1 MANSAKETFIHE
13 LDNTLTHLYDPAAL
27 RRSPLAPFF
36 GLNPPADV
44 IPALQR
50 LLTSAVE
57 ALKPGD
63 DVPATANAWRLYRI
77 LYYRYIEQ
85 FPQREVASDL
95 ALSIRQLRR
104 QEKMALEV
112 LADTLWARY
121 HQNEAPSPP
130 PQGES
135 TDDQAAAGAPPLEE
149 ELARLE
155 KTIPSELVEVA
166 TLVQSVLD
174 TVQPLAQP
182 LGVSIQCDLPP
193 ALPPLKVQLI
203 TMRQALLHV
212 VSTATRCL
220 PGGRVTLS
228 VEVLP
233 ARAGIHLQVMTQ
245 RVNPASVVD
254 KNVGQNLGVA
264 AKLVQNSGGALQTT
278 LNAQSDTPFTAS
290 IRLPTP
296 EQIPVLA
303 IDDNADTLR
312 LWQRY
317 LANSRYHLTS
327 TVDPQEGLALAAE
340 LRPQIIVL
348 DVMLPGID
356 GWEMLGRLRI
366 HPHTRDAAIIVCSI
380 LPQEQLA
387 LALGAAE
394 FMRKPVSK
402 EVFLATLDRQLN
414 RLWTAA
420 RSSP

>member
-1 MANSAKETFIHE
+1 MTPKETFVQE

-27 RRSPLAPFF
+27 RRSPLAQFF
-36 GLNPPADV
+36 GLNQQADL
-44 IPALQR
+44 IPAMQR

-63 DVPATANAWRLYRI
+63 DVPAGANAWRVYRI

-112 LADTLWARY
+112 LADYLWARY
-121 HQNEAPSPP
+121 NKNEAPP
-130 PQGES
+130 PQRES
-135 TDDQAAAGAPPLEE
+135 PNDHDTAGAPPLEE

-155 KTIPSELVEVA
+155 KTIPSELVEVEA
-166 TLVQSVLD
+166 LVQSVLE

-182 LGVSIQCDLPP
+182 LGVAIHCDLPP
-193 ALPPLKVQLI
+193 SLPPLKVQLI

-212 VSTATRCL
+212 ISTATRCL

-228 VEVLP
+228 AEILP
-233 ARAGIHLQVMTQ
+233 ARAGAGVHLQVITQ

-264 AKLVQNSGGALQTT
+264 AKLVQNSGGSLKTT
-278 LNAQSDTPFTAS
+278 LNAQADTPFTAS
-290 IRLPTP
+290 IILPTP
-296 EQIPVLA
+296 AQIPVLA

-317 LANSRYHLTS
+317 LVNSRYHLTG
-327 TVDPQEGLALAAE
+327 TAAPHEGLTLAAE

-356 GWEMLGRLRI
+356 GWEMLGRLRM
-366 HPHTRDAAIIVCSI
+366 HPHTRDSAIIVCSI

-402 EVFLATLDRQLN
+402 EAFLATLDRQLN

-420 RSSP
+420 RPSP